1 MSSDSF
7 HVHGPH
13 DHELE
18 HAIEHGSAAH
28 GAPSDGHG
36 GARLTNQ
43 IALFTAVIATVG
55 ALFSYMG
62 GDTQAKAGI
71 YKNNAAIR
79 KTEAADQ
86 WGYYQSKSTKQ
97 ALVEMTRDLS
107 PNDRKAGFQS
117 RIDRYA
123 AQKTA
128 IQHQAEALEKESATW
143 EARSEEQMHLH
154 HRWAQAT
161 TVLQVAIALAAIALL
176 TRRRWLEYAM
186 FAMGAAGLCLGA
198 LAMLHV

>member
-1 MSSDSF
+1 MSGHHF

-13 DHELE
+13 DHAVE
-18 HAIEHGSAAH
+18 HAAH
-28 GAPSDGHG
+28 GEDPFAS
-36 GARLTNQ
+36 R
-43 IALFTAVIATVG
+43 IAAMTAVFATLG
-55 ALFSYMG
+55 ALFGYMG
-62 GDTQAKAGI
+62 GATQNDALM
-71 YKNNAAIR
+71 YKNEAAIR
-79 KTEAADQ
+79 KTEASNQ

-123 AQKTA
+123 AEKTA

>member
-1 MSSDSF
+1 MGLLP
-7 HVHGPH
+7 VQ
-13 DHELE
+13 E
-18 HAIEHGSAAH
+18 HQAGAGRNDAA
-28 GAPSDGHG
+28 
-36 GARLTNQ
+36 
-43 IALFTAVIATVG
+43 
-55 ALFSYMG
+55 
-62 GDTQAKAGI
+62 
-71 YKNNAAIR
+71 
-79 KTEAADQ
+79 E
-86 WGYYQSKSTKQ
+86 
-97 ALVEMTRDLS
+97 
-107 PNDRKAGFQS
+107 
-117 RIDRYA
+117 
-123 AQKTA
+123 KTA